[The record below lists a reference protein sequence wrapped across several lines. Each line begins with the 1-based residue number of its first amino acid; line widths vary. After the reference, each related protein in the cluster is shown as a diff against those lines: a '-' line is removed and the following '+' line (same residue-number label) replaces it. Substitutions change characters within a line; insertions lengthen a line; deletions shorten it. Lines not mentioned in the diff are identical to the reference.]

1 MLKKRLLWQLFPSY
15 LLITVAALLAVT
27 WYTSHSLRKFYH
39 NQVSNDLQARAR
51 LVEQQ
56 ILPSLKKQSFQEIDS
71 LCKKIGPISSTRI
84 TVILPDGEVIA
95 DSDKAISMMENHADR
110 PEFEQA
116 LQKGSG
122 RSLRFSNTLGTNMM
136 YLALPVIEQN
146 RILAVVRTSIP
157 ATAVDQQLK
166 DIYKKIIWAGLVV
179 AACAAVVSLIISR
192 RISRPVEQMKETA
205 KRFASGQL
213 ELRVPIPETAE
224 LADLA
229 RTLNEMAR
237 QLRDRINTITKQRN
251 ESEAILSSMAEGV
264 LAVDGKGHIVSI
276 NKAAAIFLSIDPAQA
291 QQRNVEEVIRNVEI
305 QQFIQKTLDSRQAT
319 EMDIFL
325 PTEDG
330 HFFRFLGA
338 SLADCGGSRCG
349 AVIVLNDMTRIRRLE
364 KVRRDFVANV
374 SHELKTPV
382 TSIKGFVETLLD
394 GAVNEPGQA
403 RHFLEIIARHAD
415 RLNAIIEDLLNLSR
429 LEDDDKKRK
438 ISFEKTLLKPVLTVA
453 VGLSKIKAEEK
464 QIKIDLNCDENIKS
478 TINAALLEQAIA
490 NLLDNAVKYSEQ
502 GGEVKINVRQEDKEI
517 AVSLQDNGC
526 GIEKKYLSRIFER
539 FYVVDKARSRK
550 LGGTGLGLA
559 IVKHIAQVHSGY
571 VTVDSSPGKGS
582 TFTIHLPVD

>member
-95 DSDKAISMMENHADR
+95 DSDKAISKMENHADR

-122 RSLRFSNTLGTNMM
+122 KSLRFSNTLGTNMM

-157 ATAVDQQLK
+157 ATAIDRQLK

-213 ELRVPIPETAE
+213 DLRVPIPETAE

-264 LAVDGKGHIVSI
+264 LAVDGQGRVVSI
-276 NKAAAIFLSIDPAQA
+276 NKAAANFLSIDPVQA

-374 SHELKTPV
+374 SHELKTPI

-438 ISFEKTLLKPVLTVA
+438 ISFEKTLLKPVLTTA

-464 QIKIDLNCDENIKS
+464 QIKIDLNCDGNIKS

-502 GGEVKINVRQEDKEI
+502 GGEVKIDVRQKDKEI
-517 AVSLQDNGC
+517 AISVQDNGC

-571 VTVDSSPGKGS
+571 VTVDSSPGKGG

>member
-39 NQVSNDLQARAR
+39 NQVANDLQARAR

-95 DSDKAISMMENHADR
+95 DSDKAVSKMENHADR
-110 PEFEQA
+110 PEFKQA
-116 LQKGSG
+116 IQKGSG

-157 ATAVDQQLK
+157 ATAIDRQLK

-213 ELRVPIPETAE
+213 DLRVPIPETAE

-229 RTLNEMAR
+229 RALNEMAR
-237 QLRDRINTITKQRN
+237 QLRDRINTITRQRN

-264 LAVDGKGHIVSI
+264 LAVDGQGRIVSI
-276 NKAAAIFLSIDPAQA
+276 NKAAANFLSIDPAQA

-374 SHELKTPV
+374 SHELKTPI

-438 ISFEKTLLKPVLTVA
+438 IFFEKTFLRPVLTAA
-453 VGLSKIKAEEK
+453 VELSKLKAEEK
-464 QIKIDLNCDENIKS
+464 QIKIELNCDKNIKS
-478 TINAALLEQAIA
+478 GINAALLEQAIA
-490 NLLDNAVKYSEQ
+490 NLLDNAIKYSEP
-502 GGEVKINVRQEDKEI
+502 GGEVKIDVRQEDKEI
-517 AVSLQDNGC
+517 AVSVQDNGC
-526 GIEKKYLSRIFER
+526 GIEKKYLPRIFER

-571 VTVDSSPGKGS
+571 VTVESSSGKGS
-582 TFTIHLPVD
+582 TFTIHLPAD